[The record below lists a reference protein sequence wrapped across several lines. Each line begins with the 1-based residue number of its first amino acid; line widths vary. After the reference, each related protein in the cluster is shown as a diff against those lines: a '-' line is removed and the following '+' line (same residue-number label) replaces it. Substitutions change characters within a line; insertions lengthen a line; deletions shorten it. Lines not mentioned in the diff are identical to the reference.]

1 MRVGFCQGLACVA
14 NEGSAIMRVLTVA
27 GRALLVMVCGL
38 SAAICLFILLWF
50 VLPSRY
56 FIKEDIEP
64 IKTQIE
70 NALSVKSDELKFLGG
85 EFCRESTVLFE
96 IDACGMSFDGLSP
109 ITGAERFR
117 DECTHVAAV
126 LKMFQPDR
134 TEPVIDKI
142 YEIRLEVD
150 TILVASAN
158 GTAYV
163 MFLGMQ

>member
-1 MRVGFCQGLACVA
+1 
-14 NEGSAIMRVLTVA
+14 MRVLTVA

-38 SAAICLFILLWF
+38 LATICLFVLLWF
-50 VLPSRY
+50 VLPSRC

-70 NALSVKSDELKFLGG
+70 SALSIKSNDELKFLGG
-85 EFCRESTVLFE
+85 EFRRESTVLFE

-117 DECTHVAAV
+117 DECKHVAAV